1 MGNGDGAMTEAITD
15 LLRYR
20 ELLWSL
26 TWRDICARY
35 RQSAL
40 GLAWAVLMPL
50 GMMLIFTFVFTRA
63 IRAGGVGGPGVPY
76 ALYAFTG
83 LVPWTL
89 FASSLSGCVNCLVAN
104 RSLVTKVYF
113 PREVF
118 PLSSVAGATV
128 DFTVACVV
136 LVALMA
142 WFHGGT
148 WRFTPSAGLWLL
160 PIVFVIQ
167 TMLTV
172 GVGMMLAMAN
182 LFYRDVRQVFSAG
195 LQLLMFVSGVVVPV
209 PPDGLLG
216 LVLGLNPIVPL
227 IGAYRAI
234 LIHGQAPDA
243 TGLAVSAVVSM
254 GMLVVG
260 WVVFRRSAH
269 RFAECI

>member
-1 MGNGDGAMTEAITD
+1 MTQALTD

-20 ELLWSL
+20 QLLWSL

-40 GLAWAVLMPL
+40 GLGWAVLMPL

-63 IRAGGVGGPGVPY
+63 IDAGAVGGPGVPY
-76 ALYAFTG
+76 SLYAFAG

-128 DFTVACVV
+128 DFAVASVV
-136 LVALMA
+136 LAALMA

-148 WRFTPSAGLWLL
+148 WRFVPSAGLWLL
-160 PIVFVIQ
+160 PVIFAIQ
-167 TMLTV
+167 TMLTI
-172 GVGMMLAMAN
+172 GLGMLLAMAN

-195 LQLLMFVSGVVVPV
+195 VQLLMFVSGVVVPV
-209 PPDGLLG
+209 PTDGLLG
-216 LVLGLNPIVPL
+216 IMLGLNPIVPL
-227 IGAYRAI
+227 IAAYRDI
-234 LIHGQAPDA
+234 LLHGRMPAAGALWQSA
-243 TGLAVSAVVSM
+243 AVAAV
-254 GMLVVG
+254 MLVAG
-260 WVVFRRSAH
+260 WVAFRRSAH